1 MMRARLS
8 RGAIIRVLAGKERRE
23 ILDRYQ
29 RAGAT
34 PPFFTA
40 PGSVVWLSGAIV
52 ALHVLRLLLPGRME
66 DLAFYHF
73 ALIPERL
80 SLALS
85 GSGNEAGYS
94 IPELL
99 VAALGHATLH
109 LDWMHVIVNTAMLLA
124 LGAPVARRLG
134 ARRFLVLFA
143 VSVVAGG
150 ALFLALRLPD
160 GAPAVGASG
169 GVSGVIA
176 AALLQMAD
184 PRATWP
190 ALVSPHFL
198 KTSLAFLIA
207 NMALAVFGPALFGA
221 GIAWDAHIGGYI
233 AGALV
238 MAAMAG
244 R

>member
-1 MMRARLS
+1 MSPETRWIELEQALERS
-8 RGAIIRVLAGKERRE
+8 RRT
-23 ILDRYQ
+23 
-29 RAGAT
+29 GAT

-40 PGSVVWLSGAIV
+40 PGGVVWLTGGLV
-52 ALHVLRLLLPGRME
+52 ALHVLRLLLPGE
-66 DLAFYHF
+66 LADLAFFHF

-85 GSGNEAGYS
+85 GSSNEAAYS
-94 IPELL
+94 IPGLL
-99 VAALGHATLH
+99 IASLGHAGLH
-109 LDWMHVIVNTAMLLA
+109 LDWMHLAMNSAMLLA

-134 ARRFLVLFA
+134 TRRFLILFA
-143 VSVVAGG
+143 VSVVAGA

-160 GAPAVGASG
+160 GAPAIGASG

-176 AALLQMAD
+176 AALLQMSD

-190 ALVSPHFL
+190 ALSSPQFL

-207 NMALAVFGPALFGA
+207 NIALAVFGPSLFGA
-221 GIAWDAHIGGYI
+221 GIAWEAHIAGYV
-233 AGALV
+233 AGALI
-238 MAAMAG
+238 MAAMAH